1 MSVTFQFDLVTPE
14 ATILSREEV
23 MVTIPGAEGY
33 FGVLPGHAPFVAM
46 LAAGV
51 LTLGE
56 GKQATRYALS
66 GGYAE
71 VLPTRT
77 TVLADKVICW
87 DAIQVDAVET
97 EKSEAIEQLEE
108 LPRHDTNK
116 AHWEKRRDFADVCLA
131 LHKLYQSR
139 NS

>member
-14 ATILSREEV
+14 ASILSHDEV

-33 FGVLPGHAPFVAM
+33 FGVLPGHAPFVAL

-56 GKQATRYALS
+56 GKQATRYAVS

-77 TVLADKVICW
+77 TILADKVVCW
-87 DAIQVDAVET
+87 DAIQPEVAEA
-97 EKSEAIEQLEE
+97 EQNEAILQLRE
-108 LPRHDTNK
+108 LHEHDTSK
-116 AHWEKRRDFADVCLA
+116 AHWEKRRDFAGVCLS
-131 LHKLYQSR
+131 LHKQYQSR
-139 NS
+139 GT